1 MRRRRAMRHGTRHL
15 AGRVSEKRR
24 RPSGQPRRNSLTV
37 PTTTSPALSLPLQGS
52 VGSGGGN
59 ALDDVRLVKRRLIAL
74 GFSWL
79 SEDTSINQATIR
91 AIRLFQA
98 ITQGFQRVEGAGVD
112 GLVEAGGNTQL
123 SLEGSNAAPFRLMP
137 AGGAA
142 ADCFRN
148 NDVSP
153 PSGAR

>member
-59 ALDDVRLVKRRLIAL
+59 VLDDVRLGKRRLIAL

-79 SEDTSINQATIR
+79 SEDASINQATIR
-91 AIRLFQA
+91 AIRLFPALPQS
-98 ITQGFQRVEGAGVD
+98 FPP
-112 GLVEAGGNTQL
+112 GG
-123 SLEGSNAAPFRLMP
+123 GGRGGGP
-137 AGGAA
+137 ARGG
-142 ADCFRN
+142 RET
-148 NDVSP
+148 
-153 PSGAR
+153 